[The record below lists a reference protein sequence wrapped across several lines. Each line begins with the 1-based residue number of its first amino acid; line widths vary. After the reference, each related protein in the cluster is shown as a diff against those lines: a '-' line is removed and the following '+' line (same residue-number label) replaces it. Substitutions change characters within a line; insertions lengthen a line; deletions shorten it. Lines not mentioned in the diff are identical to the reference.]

1 MVKPSNPERPGNI
14 LLASLPDEELMIMM
28 PKLEP
33 RPMRDGSTIVEANGR
48 IAEVCFLEGGVASVH
63 EVLNSGSRVGVG
75 IVGYEGFTGWSAL
88 LGCGSSPHQVT
99 VAIGGSTGLYI
110 SVEDVLAAC
119 ETLPTLRLLLLRYVQ
134 CFVSQLGRTIL
145 SNLHDPMERR
155 LARWLLMNHDRLP
168 GDEIRLTHDQLGIML
183 GVRRA
188 SVTDTLHTLEGEH
201 MITSKRGTVIIRD
214 RSGLAVFAGEAYGAA
229 EAAYGKF
236 IAPFAKSGALKC
248 GI

>member
-1 MVKPSNPERPGNI
+1 MVKPSDPGRPGNI
-14 LLASLPDEELMIMM
+14 LLASLPDEELMVMM

-33 RPMRDGSTIVEANGR
+33 RAMRDGSTIVEANGR

-88 LGCGSSPHQVT
+88 LGCDSSPHQVT
-99 VAIGGSTGLYI
+99 VAIGGSIGLYTA
-110 SVEDVLAAC
+110 VENVLAAC
-119 ETLPTLRLLLLRYVQ
+119 EKLPTFRVLLLRYVQ

-145 SNLHDPMERR
+145 SNLHDPVERR

-168 GDEIRLTHDQLGIML
+168 GDEIRLTHDQLSIML

-201 MITSKRGTVIIRD
+201 MIASKRGTITIRD
-214 RSGLAVFAGEAYGAA
+214 RSKLADFAGESYGAA
-229 EAAYGKF
+229 EAAYAKI
-236 IAPFAKSGALKC
+236 IAPFAKSPALEAE
-248 GI
+248 I